1 MKVIKITYNPKGLKR
16 VDNVT
21 PKTSLPKNDLTL
33 EDITIKTGK
42 DNYWK
47 IKKNNCA

>member
-1 MKVIKITYNPKGLKR
+1 MKGKKITYNPKGLKR

-33 EDITIKTGK
+33 KEIIIKTDK

-47 IKKNNCA
+47 IEKRK